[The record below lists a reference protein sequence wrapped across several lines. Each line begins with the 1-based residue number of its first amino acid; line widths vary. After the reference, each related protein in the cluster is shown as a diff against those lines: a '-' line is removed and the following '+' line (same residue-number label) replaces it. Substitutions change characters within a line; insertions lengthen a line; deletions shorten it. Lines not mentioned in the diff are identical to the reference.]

1 MTSPE
6 GLARQAELVA
16 RVRAA
21 RAHRDHAVEIAN
33 QQLAVAI
40 KDAIDS
46 GALVKD
52 VAAAAGF
59 SRQHVSEI
67 YNQR

>member
-16 RVRAA
+16 RVRTA
-21 RAHRDHAVEIAN
+21 RAHRDRVVDQAN
-33 QQLAVAI
+33 EQLHQAI
-40 KDAIDS
+40 RDAIDS

-52 VAAAAGF
+52 VAAAASF
-59 SRQHVSEI
+59 TRQHVSEI
-67 YNQR
+67 YNHR

>member
-6 GLARQAELVA
+6 GIARQAELVG

-21 RAHRDHAVEIAN
+21 RAHRDR
-33 QQLAVAI
+33 AVALANEQLRVAI
-40 KDAIDS
+40 RDALDS
-46 GALVKD
+46 GARVKD

-59 SRQHVSEI
+59 SRQYVSEI
-67 YNQR
+67 YSQ